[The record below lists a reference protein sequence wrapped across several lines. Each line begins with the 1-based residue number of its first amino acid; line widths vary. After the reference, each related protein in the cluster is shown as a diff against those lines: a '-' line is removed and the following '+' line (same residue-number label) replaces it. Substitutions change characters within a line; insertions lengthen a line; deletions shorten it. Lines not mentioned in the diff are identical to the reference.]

1 MTLTAQ
7 TKEYR
12 LTKIKDHYLVL
23 TGKGDHPTWSQA
35 DKLTDFMYP
44 WNEGSPPPM
53 SFQGLHD
60 QDWIYGLYIVRDPK
74 KILLYTD
81 KNTKHDVLRS
91 DRVEIFMRQNEK
103 MDPYYGME
111 MDPLGRNYDYVARH
125 YRNSDN
131 TWSWPAGEIQLK
143 TNITSDGYTLE
154 FALSKKSLK
163 KFGLLKR
170 NKIQAGLY
178 RGECIELK
186 DGKAEFK
193 WISWVKPDSKTPDF
207 HIPSSFGLLVLGK

>member
-1 MTLTAQ
+1 MTLQAQ
-7 TKEYR
+7 TKVYR
-12 LTKIKDHYLVL
+12 VNKINDQEMVL
-23 TGKGDHPTWSQA
+23 SGKGDHPAWSKA
-35 DKLTDFMYP
+35 NKLTDFSYP

-53 SFQGLHD
+53 AFYGLHD
-60 QDWIYGLYIVRDPK
+60 EHWFYGLYVVQDPK

-81 KNTKHDVLRS
+81 KNTKHDVLKS
-91 DRVEIFMRQNEK
+91 DRVEIFMRKNDK

-111 MDPLGRNYDYVARH
+111 MDPLGRNYDYIARH

-131 TWSWPAGEIQLK
+131 TWTWPSGDIQLK
-143 TNITSDGYTLE
+143 TNSTAEGYTLE

-178 RGECIELK
+178 RGECIGLT
-186 DGKAEFK
+186 DDKADFK

-207 HIPSSFGLLVLGK
+207 HIPSSFGLLELER